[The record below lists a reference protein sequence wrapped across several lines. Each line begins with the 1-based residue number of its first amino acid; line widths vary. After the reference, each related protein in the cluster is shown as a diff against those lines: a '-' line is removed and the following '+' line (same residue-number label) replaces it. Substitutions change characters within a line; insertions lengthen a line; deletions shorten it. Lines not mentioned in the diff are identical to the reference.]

1 MKWPLMWRST
11 HLKAMAVEKQ
21 ACSELLHRA
30 TLLAHE
36 LEHLSRQYNMV
47 VAELNQRKQQWAE
60 LVRAKKA
67 GFRC

>member
-1 MKWPLMWRST
+1 
-11 HLKAMAVEKQ
+11 MAVEKQ

-36 LEHLSRQYNMV
+36 LEHLSRQHNTV
-47 VAELNQRKQQWAE
+47 AAELNQRKQQWAE
-60 LVRAKKA
+60 LVRAKRA